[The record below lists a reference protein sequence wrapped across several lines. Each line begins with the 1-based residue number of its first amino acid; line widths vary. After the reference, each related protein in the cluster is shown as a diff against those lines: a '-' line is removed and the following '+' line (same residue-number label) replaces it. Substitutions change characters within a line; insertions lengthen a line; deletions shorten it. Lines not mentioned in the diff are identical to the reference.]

1 MDQAPT
7 RRATWRL
14 DARMRFR
21 LQWLVIV
28 IICVLLFFALRPTF
42 INLQET
48 RNLQFCE
55 NNMRKISHALTM
67 YTGDWDGALPQGN
80 TWMNNVQG
88 YLAATSNTGFSASTY
103 LHCPLDKSGS
113 ATSYCYND
121 LLQGIAPK
129 MASNDAESDN
139 RRKEVRNP
147 DRMPLIFEHH
157 GSGENAHM
165 TIRTYDDL
173 FSALTRPHVAPVPTG
188 VIMMGGGAVERKNE
202 EQLINSKGKKF

>member
-1 MDQAPT
+1 MAQAPT

-80 TWMNNVQG
+80 TWMNNVQP
-88 YLAATSNTGFSASTY
+88 YLPATSNTGFSASTY

-121 LLQGIAPK
+121 LLEGIAPGVVS
-129 MASNDAESDN
+129 AGNSENEA
-139 RRKEVRNP
+139 RRRSVKNAAKV
-147 DRMPLIFEHH
+147 PLIFEKH
-157 GSGENAHM
+157 GSSANAHM
-165 TIRTYDDL
+165 RLRGYDDL
-173 FSALTRPHVAPVPTG
+173 ATYET
-188 VIMMGGGAVERKNE
+188 
-202 EQLINSKGKKF
+202 